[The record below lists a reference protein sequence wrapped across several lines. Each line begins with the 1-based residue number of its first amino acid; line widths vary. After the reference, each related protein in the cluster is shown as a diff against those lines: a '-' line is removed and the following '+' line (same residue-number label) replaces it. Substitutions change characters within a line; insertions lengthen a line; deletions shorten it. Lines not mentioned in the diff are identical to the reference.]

1 MVTIVTIVT
10 MVTIETI
17 VTMVTIVKLTEYK
30 NSKVLVVSAVH
41 VTCSTPVPL
50 CHVLLG
56 LDTDYTRYY

>member
-1 MVTIVTIVT
+1 MVTIV
-10 MVTIETI
+10 TI